1 MNSELFDFKV
11 YISSLNYASVDLGS
25 KLLVK
30 LRVRVVI
37 GTGLLKEEGKI
48 IKSHMDFENWVCVLV
63 LKNINEVKEDTG
75 GVRWGVGVEEE
86 IFAYVKFTMGQKNT
100 SCKIDT

>member
-1 MNSELFDFKV
+1 MNLELFDFKV
-11 YISSLNYASVDLGS
+11 YIFLLNYVFVDLGL

-37 GTGLLKEEGKI
+37 GIGLLKEEGKI
-48 IKSHMDFENWVCVLV
+48 IKSYMDFENWVCVLV
-63 LKNINEVKEDTG
+63 LKNINEVKEDIG

-86 IFAYVKFTMGQKNT
+86 IFVYVKFIMG
-100 SCKIDT
+100 